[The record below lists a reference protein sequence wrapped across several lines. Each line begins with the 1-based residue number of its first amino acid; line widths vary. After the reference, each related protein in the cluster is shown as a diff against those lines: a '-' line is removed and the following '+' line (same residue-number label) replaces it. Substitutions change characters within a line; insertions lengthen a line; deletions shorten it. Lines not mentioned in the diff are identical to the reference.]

1 MKKKYLTPY
10 RRDRPP
16 NRGKEG
22 GMDLRAVRIW
32 KGSNAVEGVHVL
44 DRADGRKEVVI
55 ILAGGA
61 EGIAEWILKAAA
73 LNGTARRMEDPDGD

>member
-1 MKKKYLTPY
+1 
-10 RRDRPP
+10 
-16 NRGKEG
+16 
-22 GMDLRAVRIW
+22 MDLRAVRIW

-73 LNGTARRMEDPDGD
+73 LHDAAKRRLEDPDGD